1 VGTVEEVLLEG
12 PAKKGESM
20 FVGRTRGHRKVIVKA
35 NPRLVGQLLPV
46 HIDRATSGTLFGKL
60 ELAGLSV

>member
-1 VGTVEEVLLEG
+1 
-12 PAKKGESM
+12 
-20 FVGRTRGHRKVIVKA
+20 VKA